1 MRVVDEFED
10 GFGWQADEPE
20 FSERTSHAV
29 RSNGKVWLFDVMDAD
44 GLDER
49 VRALGE
55 PAGVVQLLD
64 RHGRDCASV
73 AERLGVPLH
82 VTPRG
87 TDVAVPTRKVV
98 WFRGWHEVAAIID
111 DRTLVAGD
119 ALGTASYFRAPG
131 EHLGVHPML
140 RLSPPRALRGLE
152 PEHVLCGHG
161 TGVHGPEAADA
172 LAEAL
177 RTARRRIPRWLPA
190 SIRAWRRR

>member
-1 MRVVDEFED
+1 MRVVDEFER

-20 FSERTSHAV
+20 FLERTSHAV
-29 RSNGKVWLFDVMDAD
+29 LSEGSVWLFDVLDVD

-64 RHGRDCASV
+64 RHARDCASV
-73 AERLGVPLH
+73 ASRLGVPHFEPLRE
-82 VTPRG
+82 TP
-87 TDVAVPTRKVV
+87 VPTVHVRSLP
-98 WFRGWHEVAAIID
+98 GWRERAAFLDDSVLVAA
-111 DRTLVAGD
+111 D

-131 EHLGVHPML
+131 ERLAVHPML
-140 RLSPPRALRGLE
+140 RLFPPRALRGLA

-161 TGVHGPEAADA
+161 EGVHGGGAAEALDA
-172 LAEAL
+172 AL

-190 SIRAWRRR
+190 SIKAWRGR